1 MSKRLL
7 CAVAVFALSSLPRLV
22 QAAPYSSLV
31 VFGDS
36 LSDDGNLY
44 VESGGQFPSFN
55 PSLNPLLVYTAGRF
69 TDGPDTL
76 PATSLTGVWVEQLA
90 AKLGVA
96 IPTPSLAG
104 GTNYAFGGATSG
116 TGNTVLN
123 GGPLQ
128 ALNVADQISLYL
140 STKSIDSNALY
151 IVWAGANDISGA
163 ANAGLTNSQVITA
176 ATTAETNTQSEVSAL
191 LQAGAKHVLWVS
203 VAPLD
208 KTPDFNPLNPENAAV
223 QQASSAYHTL
233 WQANLAAIQSL
244 DPGALTGLDVYTLL
258 GNVNANPSAFGL
270 SNATG
275 SALLDAQSN
284 PTLNPDSYLFWDGEH
299 PDAKGHKVLA
309 NAAFAV
315 LVPEPSSIIDRTW
328 GCCR

>member
-1 MSKRLL
+1 M
-7 CAVAVFALSSLPRLV
+7 
-22 QAAPYSSLV
+22 
-31 VFGDS
+31 
-36 LSDDGNLY
+36 
-44 VESGGQFPSFN
+44 FPSFN

-151 IVWAGANDISGA
+151 IVWAGANDILKVLQCVADELPGDYGRYDRGNQYPVRSVRSASGGCQTRAMGQRYA
-163 ANAGLTNSQVITA
+163 AGYQ
-176 ATTAETNTQSEVSAL
+176 
-191 LQAGAKHVLWVS
+191 KR
-203 VAPLD
+203 LD
-208 KTPDFNPLNPENAAV
+208 PLNPENAAV

-233 WQANLAAIQSL
+233 CATLAAIQSL
-244 DPGALTGLDVYTLL
+244 DPGALTGLTFTRW
-258 GNVNANPSAFGL
+258 AM
-270 SNATG
+270 
-275 SALLDAQSN
+275 
-284 PTLNPDSYLFWDGEH
+284 
-299 PDAKGHKVLA
+299 
-309 NAAFAV
+309 
-315 LVPEPSSIIDRTW
+315 
-328 GCCR
+328 